1 MITVSATGER
11 AQEVAWQAYDLMSA
25 HQALRTTTSD
35 ITIDAVEGKLTISGR
50 VRTNVLW
57 NLAYRLAKTAAN
69 GWQLQVNLISDEAL
83 ALTLARKIAQDPQTT
98 TANVRPDV
106 YLGVVH
112 LKGTVQSPEQRE
124 AILKLAQQEPGVVK
138 VEDSLILQR

>member
-11 AQEVAWQAYDLMSA
+11 ANEVAWQAYDLMSEY
-25 HQALRTTTSD
+25 QALRTTTSA
-35 ITIDAVEGKLTISGR
+35 ITIDAVDGKLTIGGR
-50 VRTNVLW
+50 VRTNVIW
-57 NLAYRLAKTAAN
+57 NLAYRLARTAAN

-83 ALTLARKIAQDPQTT
+83 ALTLARKIAQDLQTT

-112 LKGTVQSPEQRE
+112 LKGTVESAEQRE
-124 AILKLAQQEPGVVK
+124 AILRLVEQEPGVVK
-138 VEDSLILQR
+138 VEDNLAIVR